1 MFKTEFY
8 ADCGFKLTVKPCI
21 ITLTTIMP
29 NMETLMKKMIIIAA
43 VGFMALVNAAK
54 AHDDMF
60 LLPVVSSSQGEEFN
74 RDGSITYSISKT
86 FEGSLIPK
94 KVMVEPPPPPE
105 GYVMVRTE
113 AGTDEGSVTYVLRTT
128 DHAVARKHAWKIPEI
143 PIFALDAPCD
153 SSDEKTEKECLE
165 KRKKAKEQ
173 YEKEHNPDY
182 VIRRVVADKEKR
194 KVDRPRID
202 GYEDYEIERI
212 WYNDGRVDI
221 VRQTVYSDADIKQRR
236 EKETQKRMEKLIGQ
250 VENKLRE
257 LVRIYLD
264 EKYSPPNAEQL
275 RYIIPDS
282 NYNNSF
288 SIYKKIGPLYNEWR
302 DPMPSSH
309 RVTVSPVSDGIQIT
323 VSETFSPEVSTV
335 VKERRE
341 KFDAA
346 IKNTQAGS
354 RSSVPEK
361 KEKVLKPE
369 ETVPF
374 KKPRMPR
381 PKPTPVDEYG
391 NALPSLNSSEKEKLR
406 QSEKP

>member
-1 MFKTEFY
+1 
-8 ADCGFKLTVKPCI
+8 
-21 ITLTTIMP
+21 
-29 NMETLMKKMIIIAA
+29 MKKMIIIAA
-43 VGFMALVNAAK
+43 VGFIALVNAAQ

-94 KVMVEPPPPPE
+94 KVMVEPPPPPD

-113 AGTDEGSVTYVLRTT
+113 AGADEGSVTYVLRTT
-128 DHAVARKHAWKIPEI
+128 DYGVAREHAWKIPI
-143 PIFALDAPCD
+143 LDVDAPCD

-165 KRKKAKEQ
+165 NQKKAKEQ
-173 YEKEHNPDY
+173 YEKERNPDY

-221 VRQTVYSDADIKQRR
+221 VRQTIYSAAEIKQRR

-264 EKYSPPNAEQL
+264 DEYSPPNAKQL
-275 RYIIPDS
+275 RYISHDS
-282 NYNNSF
+282 PYS
-288 SIYKKIGPLYNEWR
+288 SSGSGYLIVSPSEWQ

-309 RVTVSPVSDGIQIT
+309 RVTVSPVPDGIKIT
-323 VSETFSPEVSTV
+323 VSETFSPEVSPV

-361 KEKVLKPE
+361 KEKVLKTE

-374 KKPRMPR
+374 KKTRMPR

-406 QSEKP
+406 QSENP